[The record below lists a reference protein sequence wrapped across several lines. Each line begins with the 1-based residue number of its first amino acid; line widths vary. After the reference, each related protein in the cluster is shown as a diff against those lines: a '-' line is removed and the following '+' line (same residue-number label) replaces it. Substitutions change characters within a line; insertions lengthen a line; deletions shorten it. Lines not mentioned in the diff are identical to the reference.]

1 MLAGDPRGREGQ
13 SRLEKARRPVQAY
26 YMKDPLSSLM
36 KFIIF
41 LLCFTFSFVAESPA
55 QRNDLTRGNSKKEKT
70 ENGKLTYQG
79 AIGYTAR
86 PTKKSR

>member
-1 MLAGDPRGREGQ
+1 LQKCVYWLAYPEGQ
-13 SRLEKARRPVQAY
+13 GEKPEAVQGY
-26 YMKDPLSSLM
+26 YMKLPLSSLM
-36 KFIIF
+36 KYVLF

-70 ENGKLTYQG
+70 ENGKLTYEG